1 MKKRILS
8 VILICMMMFT
18 LCACTQT
25 PAAPAEPSSEVS
37 NEPAP
42 AEAEIIPDGLVPVKV
57 GFIYLHDEQSTY
69 DLNFMKAAKEV
80 CEEMGVPYLNK
91 VGIPEGGECY
101 EAAMDLVDE
110 GCNIVFADSFGHE
123 DYLIQAAQAA
133 PDVQFCHA
141 TGTQAHTLG
150 LPNFHNAFASIYEGR
165 FMAGVAAGMKMNEM
179 MANGEFTPEEAKMG
193 YIGAYPYAEV
203 KSGYTAFFLGAR
215 YICPDV
221 TMDVVFTNS
230 WYDEALEKEGAN
242 RLIENGCKL
251 ISQHADSMGAPS
263 ACEAAGVPNVSYN
276 GSTISAAPNTF
287 IVSTRIDWAPY
298 FRYIISSVQTN
309 TPIDTDWTG
318 NLPLGSVTMTDINDK
333 VAAKGTAEAITEAR
347 KYLESNTIHVFDVN
361 NFTVNGEHLTEYM
374 ADVDS
379 DPNFTPDTNVIFD
392 GYFHESEFRSAP
404 YFDLD
409 IDGITLLDK

>member
-8 VILICMMMFT
+8 AILICMMMFT

-25 PAAPAEPSSEVS
+25 PAVPTESSPEVS

-42 AEAEIIPDGLVPVKV
+42 AEAEIVSDDLTPVKV

-69 DLNFMKAAKEV
+69 DLNFMKAAKEA

-141 TGTQAHTLG
+141 TGTQAHTLN

-165 FMAGVAAGMKMNEM
+165 FMAGIAAGMKMNEM

-215 YICPDV
+215 YVCPDV

-263 ACEAAGVPNVSYN
+263 TCESAGIPNVSYN
-276 GSTISAAPNTF
+276 GSTIAAAPNTF
-287 IVSTRIDWAPY
+287 IVSTRIDWTPY
-298 FRYIISSVQTN
+298 FKYIISSVQTN
-309 TPIDTDWTG
+309 TPIDVDWTG
-318 NLPLGSVTMTDINDK
+318 NMTLGSVTMTDINDK
-333 VAAKGTAEAITEAR
+333 VAAEGTAEALIEAQ
-347 KYLESNTIHVFDVN
+347 KSLESNTIHVFDVN

>member
-8 VILICMMMFT
+8 AILICMMMFT
-18 LCACTQT
+18 LCACAQT
-25 PAAPAEPSSEVS
+25 PAAPAESSPEMS

-42 AEAEIIPDGLVPVKV
+42 AEAEIVSDGLTPVKV

-69 DLNFMKAAKEV
+69 DLNFMKAAKEA

-141 TGTQAHTLG
+141 TGTQAHTLN

-165 FMAGVAAGMKMNEM
+165 FMAGIAAGMKMNEM

-203 KSGYTAFFLGAR
+203 KSGYTAFFLGAK
-215 YICPDV
+215 YVCPDV

-263 ACEAAGVPNVSYN
+263 TCEAAGIPNVSYN
-276 GSTISAAPNTF
+276 GSTIAAAPNTF
-287 IVSTRIDWAPY
+287 IVSTRIDWTPY
-298 FRYIISSVQTN
+298 FKYIISSVQTN
-309 TPIDTDWTG
+309 TPIDVDWTG
-318 NLPLGSVTMTDINDK
+318 NMTLGSVTMTDINDK
-333 VAAKGTAEAITEAR
+333 VAAEGTAEALIEAR

>member
-8 VILICMMMFT
+8 AILICVMMFT
-18 LCACTQT
+18 LCACTQP
-25 PAAPAEPSSEVS
+25 PAAPAEPSPEVS

-42 AEAEIIPDGLVPVKV
+42 AEAEIIPDGLTPVKV

-69 DLNFMKAAKEV
+69 DLNFMRAAKEI
-80 CEEMGVPYLNK
+80 CEEMGIPYLNK

-179 MANGEFTPEEAKMG
+179 MANGEFTPEEAKIG

-242 RLIENGCKL
+242 RLIQNGCKL

-263 ACEAAGVPNVSYN
+263 ACENAGIPNVSYN
-276 GSTISAAPNTF
+276 GSTVAAAPNTF
-287 IVSTRIDWAPY
+287 IVSTLIDWAPY
-298 FRYIISSVQTN
+298 FKYIISSVQTN
-309 TPIDTDWTG
+309 TPIATDWTG
-318 NLPLGSVTMTDINDK
+318 DIALGSVKMTEINEK
-333 VAAKGTAEAITEAR
+333 VAAKGTAEAIEQVK
-347 KYLESNTIHVFDVN
+347 KYFESNTLHVFDTST
-361 NFTVNGEHLTEYM
+361 FTVNGEHLSEYM

-379 DPNFTPDTNVIFD
+379 DADFAPDTNVIYD

-404 YFDLD
+404 YFDLN
-409 IDGITLLDK
+409 IDGITLLDN